1 MNDEELEQR
10 LFEEL
15 QARIRPPYGAPDT
28 LRRRVGSL
36 EMMEPVRYGA
46 GLGLPRTFRK
56 PRYLAAAAV
65 VAVLIGS
72 LILFRQWSPRPA
84 NVVPL
89 PASFEMFGRIDASA
103 AWVEDGADLYMT
115 RDGGGTWTKGT
126 VPGGRSL
133 RTGSLQS
140 APDPTGNGGPGFDHM
155 YPVFV
160 DADHGWLL
168 SWTVANVTGCQTGD
182 WTLTLWRTID
192 GAKSWQSTQLPGTFK
207 GYGLVQFTDK
217 KHGWVTAYRMDSSGC
232 SLQDGSV
239 GAVPETTVGPGF
251 EMATPAPTPTPA
263 PLPSDATRVLSTSDG
278 GVTWSNASNLN
289 TTALLQFAGTDEA
302 WGYGLG
308 NSSTLNQV
316 VHSTDGGR
324 SWTLSNLPLPDG
336 YSVTEMGGWPRQS
349 GAAVTLR
356 VVAAQSG
363 PIQANPTTATNWNY
377 QGPTYMILTFA
388 SGDGGKTWKLDA
400 TRAVPGEYAS
410 LLGSSYMSLQA
421 PADQPIAVIAN
432 NFVGSYVDGSGF
444 PQASGTADAFQA
456 SFDGG
461 VSWQSYPTKGLPG
474 TVSSAAWASPD
485 DVWVMMSAGGQ
496 FGSSSGPAYIY
507 TTRDGG
513 NTWTGLGGA
522 PTWPAPAQPT
532 VAPFVT
538 APEPSFVE
546 PVAQSSVM
554 SIGRVDARVGWAAV
568 NGPSGNYLEVTT
580 DGGVTW
586 SEPRVLTNFGQIQFV
601 DENHG
606 WLLPST
612 DSVPGSSQPLTVY
625 STSDGGRSWQA
636 TRVDMGSALT
646 GVDGSSVG
654 GFASF
659 DGIHFRDATHGELY
673 LTLAYGPDYSDMT
686 KWKTVCS
693 QASTTDGGATWSA
706 PRDGPCMGQVTF
718 TSSSLGY
725 AQNWDGG
732 PTVYV
737 TADGGRT
744 WVSGN
749 LPSSTAETPRSP
761 GESLVRIVERR
772 SDGSLRA
779 LVSSYGDANVDVS
792 TDGGRTWVQ
801 SGSAVGLIG
810 TASYRVAWLGEG
822 NWIAM
827 QTDSGDPGG
836 SADVRETFDGGLT
849 WLPLAAQGS
858 EPAAI
863 GVAFVSATD
872 GWVAGVQSAC
882 QNRSD
887 GSTVCQSFV
896 NVIATSDGG
905 QTWSII
911 LQVP

>member
-1 MNDEELEQR
+1 MTDEELEQR

-15 QARIRPPYGAPDT
+15 QGRIRPPYGSPDT
-28 LRRRVGSL
+28 LRQRVGSL
-36 EMMEPVRYGA
+36 EMLEPVRYGT
-46 GLGLPRTFRK
+46 GLGLPRAFRK
-56 PRYLAAAAV
+56 PQILVAVAV
-65 VAVLIGS
+65 VAALIAS
-72 LILFRQWSPRPA
+72 SMLFRQSLPRPA
-84 NVVPL
+84 NVVAL
-89 PASFEMFGRIDASA
+89 PASFEQVGRIDASA

-115 RDGGGTWTKGT
+115 HDGGGTWTKGT

-133 RTGSLQS
+133 RTGLLQS
-140 APDPTGNGGPGFDHM
+140 APATTGNSGPGFDHM

-217 KHGWVTAYRMDSSGC
+217 EHGWVTVYRMDSSGC

-239 GAVPETTVGPGF
+239 VTVPETTVGPGL
-251 EMATPAPTPTPA
+251 ELATPAPTPTPA

-302 WGYGLG
+302 WGYALG
-308 NSSTLNQV
+308 NSSTLTQV

-324 SWTLSNLPLPDG
+324 SWTLSTLPLPDG
-336 YSVTEMGGWPRQS
+336 YSVTEMGGLPRQS

-363 PIQANPTTATNWNY
+363 PIQANSTTVTNGNY
-377 QGPTYMILTFA
+377 TGPTYMILTFA

-400 TRAVPGEYAS
+400 TRAVPGESAN
-410 LLGSSYMSLQA
+410 LLGSFYMSSQA
-421 PADQPIAVIAN
+421 PVDQPIAVIAN
-432 NFVGSYVDGSGF
+432 NFGGTYVDGSGF
-444 PQASGTADAFQA
+444 PQTSGTPDAFQA

-522 PTWPAPAQPT
+522 PRWPAPAQPT
-532 VAPFVT
+532 MAPFAT
-538 APEPSFVE
+538 APESSFVA

-568 NGPSGNYLEVTT
+568 NGPDGNNLEVTT

-586 SEPRVLTNFGQIQFV
+586 SEPRFLPNFGQIQFV
-601 DENHG
+601 DENRG
-606 WLLPST
+606 WLLPSI
-612 DSVPGSSQPLTVY
+612 DSAPGSSQLVTVY

-636 TRVDMGSALT
+636 NLVDMGSALT
-646 GVDGSSVG
+646 AVGGSIFV

-659 DGIHFRDATHGELY
+659 DGIHFRDATHGEMY

-749 LPSSTAETPRSP
+749 LPPASVEPSRGPGGSP
-761 GESLVRIVERR
+761 IRMVERR
-772 SDGSLRA
+772 SDGSLHV
-779 LVSSYGDANVDVS
+779 LVSSSGDTNVDVS
-792 TDGGRTWVQ
+792 TDGGKSWIQ
-801 SGSAVGLIG
+801 SGPAVGLMA
-810 TASYRVAWLGEG
+810 TANYSVAWLGEG
-822 NWIAM
+822 HWIAM
-827 QTDSGDPGG
+827 QIG
-836 SADVRETFDGGLT
+836 SIIGVSEDLLETFDGGLT
-849 WLPLAAQGS
+849 WTPVRGQGL
-858 EPAAI
+858 EATGDAM
-863 GVAFVSATD
+863 AFVSPTD
-872 GWVAGVQSAC
+872 GWLAGAYTVCQSQA
-882 QNRSD
+882 D
-887 GSTVCQSFV
+887 GSTVCQGAV
-896 NVIATSDGG
+896 DVIATSDGG
-905 QTWSII
+905 RTWNPI
-911 LQVP
+911 LTP